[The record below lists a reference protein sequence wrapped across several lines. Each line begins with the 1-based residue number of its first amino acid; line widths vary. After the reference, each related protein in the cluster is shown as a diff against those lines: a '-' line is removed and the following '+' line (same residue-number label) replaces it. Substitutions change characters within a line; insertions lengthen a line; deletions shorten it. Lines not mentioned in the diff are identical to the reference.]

1 MRFLEGD
8 LVGIL
13 SRSSQIPDFVEVLAR
28 RSCGYPSEILCCR
41 GVCEEIL
48 RTSCWNPLKDICAK
62 ILEGACMKVCKGS
75 LQEVLVQRS
84 CQIPSIRSFFDDCVK
99 FSLRSWLEVLEF
111 LFTDVF
117 LNAVRAF
124 LPGMI
129 VSIFCL
135 KR

>member
-1 MRFLEGD
+1 
-8 LVGIL
+8 
-13 SRSSQIPDFVEVLAR
+13 
-28 RSCGYPSEILCCR
+28 
-41 GVCEEIL
+41 
-48 RTSCWNPLKDICAK
+48 
-62 ILEGACMKVCKGS
+62 MKVCKGS

-84 CQIPSIRSFFDDCVK
+84 CQIPSIRSFLDDCVK

-129 VSIFCL
+129 VYIFEHL
-135 KR
+135 

>member
-1 MRFLEGD
+1 MLESSKRYLREDLEG
-8 LVGIL
+8 
-13 SRSSQIPDFVEVLAR
+13 S
-28 RSCGYPSEILCCR
+28 
-41 GVCEEIL
+41 
-48 RTSCWNPLKDICAK
+48 
-62 ILEGACMKVCKGS
+62 CMKVCKGS

-99 FSLRSWLEVLEF
+99 FSLGSWLEVLEF

-129 VSIFCL
+129 VSIICL

>member
-1 MRFLEGD
+1 
-8 LVGIL
+8 
-13 SRSSQIPDFVEVLAR
+13 
-28 RSCGYPSEILCCR
+28 
-41 GVCEEIL
+41 
-48 RTSCWNPLKDICAK
+48 
-62 ILEGACMKVCKGS
+62 MKVCKGS

-124 LPGMI
+124 LPSYGSKNKHAPFGPLAQHIMFPMGSRTSKN
-129 VSIFCL
+129 V
-135 KR
+135 